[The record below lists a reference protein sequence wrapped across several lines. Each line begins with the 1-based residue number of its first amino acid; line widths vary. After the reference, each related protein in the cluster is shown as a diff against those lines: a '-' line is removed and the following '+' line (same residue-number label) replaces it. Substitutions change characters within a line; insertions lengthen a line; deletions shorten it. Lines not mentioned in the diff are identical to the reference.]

1 MPFSCLACGSDRNGC
16 DWCTP
21 HEFDEY
27 AVQATEEIVPLK
39 PTIRE
44 RVNQA
49 VYNFLNTRFGTI
61 CVVILI
67 IVLTTLTVK

>member
-1 MPFSCLACGSDRNGC
+1 MKESK
-16 DWCTP
+16 
-21 HEFDEY
+21 
-27 AVQATEEIVPLK
+27 EIVPLK

-49 VYNFLNTRFGTI
+49 VYNFVNTRFGTI